1 MNSNSNFNITKT
13 VVDPTSQQLTKVFI
27 NGQEYSP
34 ENIPSEYKAY
44 YVTYVSNVNGSNVF
58 AFKVKDNGIDTDAG
72 ILIPFGEG
80 WKHYDVVITYLGNYY
95 TVTVG
100 AETYEVASFTG
111 KTLISDDDITEA

>member
-1 MNSNSNFNITKT
+1 MKSNSNFNITKT

-27 NGQEYSP
+27 NGEEYSP

-44 YVTYVSNVNGSNVF
+44 YVTYVTNDNGSNVF

-80 WKHYDVVITYLGNYY
+80 WKHYDATIIPAEAAI

-100 AETYEVASFTG
+100 TETYAVVSFTG
-111 KTLISDDDITEA
+111 KALISDDDITEA

>member
-1 MNSNSNFNITKT
+1 MKSNSNFNITKV
-13 VVDPTSQQLTKVFI
+13 VVDPTSQELTKVFI

-44 YVTYVSNVNGSNVF
+44 YVTYVSNDSSSNVF

-80 WKHYDVVITYLGNYY
+80 WKHYDVTITHLDSAY